1 MLSILNKLGKWSS
14 GVAAVA
20 RPVFTTLLRHC
31 YVIGS
36 PVVRALVKATYGV
49 VGGTV
54 GTAVGLR
61 GIWVDTKLLE
71 DTCFTGSLLLRAG
84 GRWVVRFGVEY
95 VGVEWRY

>member
-31 YVIGS
+31 YVTGS

-54 GTAVGLR
+54 ETTAGLR
-61 GIWVDTKLLE
+61 GIWVDTKLDSIASLVLPYFVLE
-71 DTCFTGSLLLRAG
+71 G
-84 GRWVVRFGVEY
+84 GGW
-95 VGVEWRY
+95 